1 MIIKTFTFN
10 PFQENTYLIYDETKE
25 CVIIDPGCYNK
36 NEEETL
42 ESFIADNQL
51 KPVHLINTHGHV
63 DHVCGISF
71 VCEKYGLEPEAH
83 TEETDM
89 FERSVQ
95 MGQMFGFQINNPV
108 LPRKFLNEGDV
119 ITFGNSE
126 LKMLHLP
133 GHSAGS
139 LAFYS
144 EKEKFVIT
152 GDVLF
157 RDSIGRT
164 DLPGG
169 DYDSLIFS
177 IREKLLP
184 LGDDYAAYPGHGP
197 STSLGFEK
205 ENNGFLK

>member
-83 TEETDM
+83 TEETAM

-197 STSLGFEK
+197 STTLGFEK